1 MCSQHILNTRSPVR
15 QGGSHALRHQQS
27 AASNENL
34 ANFVLMGF
42 IFILYLES
50 DVLFLLIN
58 FILPN
63 LGKKKVVD
71 L

>member
-1 MCSQHILNTRSPVR
+1 MCSQHLLNIRSPVR
-15 QGGSHALRHQQS
+15 QGGSRALSHQQS
-27 AASNENL
+27 TASNENL
-34 ANFVLMGF
+34 ANFVLMGL

-63 LGKKKVVD
+63 LGKKSS
-71 L
+71 